1 MGNLKEKIA
10 EYLPTMK
17 AKLKAEPDK
26 KKKRYMRI
34 KIQELIKLR
43 DQL

>member
-1 MGNLKEKIA
+1 MGNLKDKIS

-26 KKKRYMRI
+26 DKKRYMKI
-34 KIQELIKLR
+34 KIQELTKLR